1 MSSPLQPVT
10 PVRKP
15 LFARTVARALT
26 KVLEA
31 ANTSI
36 HWINVVGESSLDDN
50 PTLLWPIETDPMF
63 NVMVQFGWSEGTL
76 LYVYAQDSRYRPEKV
91 VPLLQIKMLGSMR
104 TVCADVPI
112 VMNFLDQIRDNLFE
126 PEPPQEVLSKQV

>member
-1 MSSPLQPVT
+1 MNSPLQPVT

-26 KVLEA
+26 KVLEV

-36 HWINVVGESSLDDN
+36 HYGNVVGESSIDRN

-76 LYVYAQDSRYRPEKV
+76 LYVYAQDSRYKPQNV
-91 VPLLQIKMLGSMR
+91 VPILQIKMLGSLR

-112 VMNFLDQIRDNLFE
+112 VMEFLDQIRDNLFE
-126 PEPPQEVLSKQV
+126 PEPTQEELAEQV